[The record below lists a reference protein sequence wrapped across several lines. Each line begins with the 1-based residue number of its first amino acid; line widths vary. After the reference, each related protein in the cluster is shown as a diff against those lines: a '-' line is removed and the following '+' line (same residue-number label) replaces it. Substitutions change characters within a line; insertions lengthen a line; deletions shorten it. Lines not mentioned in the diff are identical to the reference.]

1 MDDPDGLLFY
11 VRDLP
16 TTTYDDRRSHARA
29 AEVGS
34 ETRVAHGVYAD
45 AAQWGSLDQR
55 ARYIARVH
63 AIARTRL
70 RRPVISHWSA
80 AVLHGLPS
88 VAQTLESVHVTA
100 PKASGGRSYP
110 GVAMHCV
117 PLGDDD
123 VVEIDGLLVT
133 SLARTLIDIA
143 ASAAAISSVP
153 ALDQALHQDRRGEKQ
168 PLLSTAEL
176 WDAYSRRMP
185 FVGHARG
192 RAAIEFAVTSSD
204 SPLESVSRVN
214 MREIGFSTPE
224 LQHRFDDHRG
234 LIGFSEFYWAEYRLV
249 GEADGQSKYTD
260 PKYRRGR
267 LLEQVLL
274 DEKERADRIR
284 ALGETVSRWG
294 WSTAI
299 SPRALRAHL
308 LAAGLPL
315 PSKQLARKLGTGA

>member
-1 MDDPDGLLFY
+1 MDDSDGLLIY

-16 TTTYDDRRSHARA
+16 TTTCADRRSHARA
-29 AEVGS
+29 AEAGS

-45 AAQWGSLDQR
+45 AAQRGSLDQR
-55 ARYIARVH
+55 ARNIARVH
-63 AIARTRL
+63 AVARTRL

-80 AVLHGLPS
+80 TVLHGLPA

-117 PLGDDD
+117 SLGDED

-153 ALDQALHQDRRGEKQ
+153 ALDQALHQDRWGEKQ
-168 PLLSTAEL
+168 PLVTTAQL

-185 FVGHARG
+185 FVGHARA
-192 RAAIEFAVTSSD
+192 RAAIDFAVTSSD

-214 MREIGFSTPE
+214 MREIGFCAPE

-234 LIGFSEFYWAEYRLV
+234 LIGFSEFYWPEYRLV

-260 PKYRRGR
+260 PRCRRGR
-267 LLEQVLL
+267 SLEQVLL

>member
-1 MDDPDGLLFY
+1 MDDSDGLLIY

-16 TTTYDDRRSHARA
+16 TTTCADRRSHARA
-29 AEVGS
+29 AEAGS

-45 AAQWGSLDQR
+45 AAQRGSLDQR
-55 ARYIARVH
+55 ARNIARVH
-63 AIARTRL
+63 AVARTRL

-80 AVLHGLPS
+80 TVLHGLPA

-117 PLGDDD
+117 SLGDED

-153 ALDQALHQDRRGEKQ
+153 ALDQALHLDRWGEKQ
-168 PLLSTAEL
+168 PLVTTAQL

-185 FVGHARG
+185 FVGHARA
-192 RAAIEFAVTSSD
+192 RAAIDFAVTSSD

-214 MREIGFSTPE
+214 MREIGFCAPE

-234 LIGFSEFYWAEYRLV
+234 LIGFSEFYWPEYRLV

-260 PKYRRGR
+260 PRCRRGR
-267 LLEQVLL
+267 SLEQVLL

>member
-1 MDDPDGLLFY
+1 MDDSDGLLIY

-16 TTTYDDRRSHARA
+16 AGTYDDRRGHARA
-29 AEVGS
+29 AEGGA

-45 AAQWGSLDQR
+45 AVQWGSLDRR
-55 ARYIARVH
+55 ARYIARVE

-70 RRPVISHWSA
+70 RRPVVSHWSA
-80 AVLHGLPS
+80 AALHGLPVVS
-88 VAQTLESVHVTA
+88 QKLDAVHITA
-100 PKASGGRSYP
+100 PEASGGRSYP
-110 GVAMHCV
+110 GVTMHCV
-117 PLGDDD
+117 PLCDEE
-123 VVEIDGLLVT
+123 VVEVNGLLVT

-143 ASAAAISSVP
+143 ASATAVSSVP
-153 ALDQALHQDRRGEKQ
+153 ALDHALHLDRGNQKP
-168 PLLSTAEL
+168 PLLTKAEL
-176 WDAYSRRMP
+176 WDAHSRRMP
-185 FVGHARG
+185 FVGHARA
-192 RAAIEFAVTSSD
+192 RTAIEFAVATSD

-214 MREIGFSTPE
+214 MREIGFPVPE

-234 LIGFSEFYWAEYRLV
+234 LIGFSEFYWPEYRLV

-267 LLEQVLL
+267 SLEQVLL

-299 SPRALRAHL
+299 NPRALRAHL